1 MAGNSILED
10 INDYNKVA
18 ELFEN
23 VMKPDQ
29 ERENDDVEGFGYHH
43 GDGVTAS
50 PTDTNGVQAAGKKNC
65 IFPTS
70 LWNFTS
76 AKILMFKIYA
86 ITYF

>member
-43 GDGVTAS
+43 RGHNLPFYLFLYS
-50 PTDTNGVQAAGKKNC
+50 KKAN
-65 IFPTS
+65 
-70 LWNFTS
+70 
-76 AKILMFKIYA
+76 
-86 ITYF
+86 